1 MQCRGRCNACGAAI
15 PYHAC
20 RNCMQAAS
28 SCLSCAS
35 CTRAYDAK
43 VVHKPPLAAS
53 HVLQN
58 SERAKFQR
66 AETHGYTFTKCHA
79 ATYTVL
85 LLHTCI
91 LTATPTQALCMPPIH
106 ATARYHHLNCEAV
119 APRVRTQCLVVVNGR
134 KVAAGMV
141 KIVLVVLASGGL
153 L

>member
-66 AETHGYTFTKCHA
+66 AETHGYTFTKCGRILVYVRRVCVGFQRRGVCPVVGVVCLLRRSVGLAYGLVSA
-79 ATYTVL
+79 AL
-85 LLHTCI
+85 L
-91 LTATPTQALCMPPIH
+91 P
-106 ATARYHHLNCEAV
+106 AV
-119 APRVRTQCLVVVNGR
+119 GACV
-134 KVAAGMV
+134 
-141 KIVLVVLASGGL
+141 VLVFGAMPGR
-153 L
+153 